1 MIPSRST
8 TRRPVALVGL
18 AAVIVAVLPVS
29 AALAD
34 EPGAPV
40 EVVTVQGTLVN
51 LAVEVTQEQ
60 HVAGL
65 ADDMVVETMVEV
77 DGALYPLPDDVPVDG
92 GVTGQAVEIAIAAE
106 AGLEPEE
113 AIALA
118 TADLPPVGTPEAL
131 AAAVA
136 AETSEPT
143 PVASAED
150 TPAAEDTAVE
160 DTPAA
165 DDTAV
170 EDAPVVDETPAPT
183 PDVAEGE
190 AEVLAVTATGDP
202 AAAAEVLAE
211 AVVGNH
217 TLTVLPVHW
226 GNQDATTTATLAS
239 LANQTAQYWSE
250 QSGGRIS
257 MSTSVRNWAT
267 IPNPQTCNTAAIMQS
282 ALAANGLSAGS
293 ATNHVLVYFPKMSA
307 CGGWAGLASIGGG
320 SIWVNGTPIID
331 VFTHEFGHNLG
342 VGHANTATCTSGGT
356 RVPFASL
363 SSCTVREYQDT
374 ADVMGYAISGKAS
387 GNLNTALAD
396 HLGLATVLRPTT
408 SSPVTVDLAQLSST
422 GSTRAVAIPVA
433 EGTIYVDFRPAT
445 GRDTRQPAWAGVQVH
460 LRTMDPVHRYPTSYL
475 LDMSA
480 PAGGEF
486 AAPAFPAGGSW
497 SVPGSGLVV
506 TVQSVG
512 STSARVSVTAGS
524 AGLSPSTGTL
534 DNYIGRV
541 YQDLFGRAVDPGGLQ
556 GWRNALL
563 NGEPR
568 ISVANAITYSREYR
582 TGLITDSYEYYLGR
596 QPDGGGLEGWLG
608 AMGRGLTIQQM
619 EAGFLGAPEY
629 YQNAGNS
636 DATWVTRLYQHVLG
650 RAPAAS
656 EVQAWV
662 SALHRSNRYEVSLG
676 FLMSSEHLAT
686 VVNGHYLTLL
696 DRGLDSGGQSG
707 WVRAIQTGTRLE
719 AVIGGII
726 ASDEYY
732 AKG

>member
-1 MIPSRST
+1 MSPSRST
-8 TRRPVALVGL
+8 SRRPVALVGL
-18 AAVIVAVLPVS
+18 AAVVVAVLPVS

-34 EPGAPV
+34 EPGTPV

-51 LAVEVTQEQ
+51 LAVEVTEEQ
-60 HVAGL
+60 HAEGL
-65 ADDMVVETMVEV
+65 ADDLVVETMVEV
-77 DGALYPLPDDVPVDG
+77 DGALYPLPDEVPVEG
-92 GVTGQAVEIAIAAE
+92 GVTGQAVEVAIAAE

-113 AIALA
+113 ALALA
-118 TADLPPVGTPEAL
+118 TTDVPAVGTPEAL

-136 AETSEPT
+136 VEAPAPEVSTEAAAAAEQT
-143 PVASAED
+143 PVAD
-150 TPAAEDTAVE
+150 GTAVA
-160 DTPAA
+160 T
-165 DDTAV
+165 
-170 EDAPVVDETPAPT
+170 ETPVP
-183 PDVAEGE
+183 E

-211 AVVGNH
+211 AAVGSH
-217 TLTVLPVHW
+217 TLTVLPVYW
-226 GNQDATTTATLAS
+226 TSPDSTSTSTLAS

-250 QSGGRIS
+250 QSGGRIT
-257 MSTSVRNWAT
+257 MTTSVRDWAP
-267 IPNPQTCNTAAIMQS
+267 IANPGTCDTPAIMRS
-282 ALAANGLSAGS
+282 ALAAHGFAAGTS
-293 ATNHVLVYFPKMSA
+293 TDHVLVYFPRMSA

-320 SIWVNGTPIID
+320 NIWVNGTPIVD

-342 VGHANTATCTSGGT
+342 LGHANTATCTSAGS
-356 RVPFASL
+356 RVPLASL
-363 SSCTVREYQDT
+363 SSCTIREYQDT
-374 ADVMGYAISGKAS
+374 ADVMGYAIAGKES

-396 HLGLATVLRPTT
+396 HLGLARVLRPTT

-433 EGTIYVDFRPAT
+433 EGTVYIDFRPAV
-445 GRDTRQPAWAGVQVH
+445 GRDTRQPGWAGVQVH
-460 LRTMDPVHRYPTSYL
+460 LRTMDPVHFYPRSYL
-475 LDMSA
+475 LDMNA

-486 AAPAFPAGGSW
+486 ASPGFPVGGSW

-512 STSARVSVTAGS
+512 ATSARISVTAGA
-524 AGLSPSTGTL
+524 AGLTPAIVLTER
-534 DNYIGRV
+534 YIGRV
-541 YQDLFGRAVDPGGLQ
+541 YGDLFGRGVDPAGLA

-563 NGEPR
+563 SGQPR

-582 TGLITDSYEYYLGR
+582 TGLITDSYDYYLGR
-596 QPDGGGLEGWLG
+596 QPDSVGLEGWLG

-619 EAGFLGAPEY
+619 EAGFLGAAEY
-629 YQNAGNS
+629 YENAGNS

-650 RAPAAS
+650 RTPADS

-662 SALHRSNRYEVSLG
+662 TALHRSNRYEVSLG

-696 DRGLDSGGQSG
+696 DRGLDSEGQRG
-707 WVRAIQTGTRLE
+707 WVRAIQSGTRLE
-719 AVIGGII
+719 AVIGGIV